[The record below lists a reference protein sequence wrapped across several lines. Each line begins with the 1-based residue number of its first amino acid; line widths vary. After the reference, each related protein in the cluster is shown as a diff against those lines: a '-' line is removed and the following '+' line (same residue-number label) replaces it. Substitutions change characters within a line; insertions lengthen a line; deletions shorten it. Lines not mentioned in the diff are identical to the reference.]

1 MKHTLNVL
9 TLTALAAAASAQ
21 TAPAAGLNYNQV
33 GISRTSRQNAVTAQ
47 GVLGGSSL
55 LIGIQSTSDE
65 GLNDSSPS
73 ITLGYIFRGV
83 TQGIDATVFVQ
94 QPQWE
99 SSVYGVTLRRALN
112 EVYAGLEI
120 SASYAGTLASNSDS
134 YIAIGGS
141 SFWANSATNFEL
153 AYNVNKTFSV
163 AVGLTKGNY
172 DARQTVFSVRAG
184 F

>member
-21 TAPAAGLNYNQV
+21 TAPASGLNYNTV
-33 GISRTSRQNAVTAQ
+33 SFSRTSRQNAVGIQA
-47 GVLGGSSL
+47 VVGSTNFVVGL
-55 LIGIQSTSDE
+55 QSTSSTGNNSE
-65 GLNDSSPS
+65 PS
-73 ITLGYIFRGV
+73 ITAGYVFKGV

-99 SSVYGVTLRRALN
+99 QSVYGVTLRRALN

-120 SASYAGTLASNSDS
+120 SASYAGTLAANEYS
-134 YIAIGGS
+134 YIALGGTSNWAS
-141 SFWANSATNFEL
+141 SVTSYEL
-153 AYNVNKTFSV
+153 SYNYNKTFSF
-163 AVGLTKGNY
+163 AAGITKGNNSN
-172 DARQTVFSVRAG
+172 RQIVYSVRAA